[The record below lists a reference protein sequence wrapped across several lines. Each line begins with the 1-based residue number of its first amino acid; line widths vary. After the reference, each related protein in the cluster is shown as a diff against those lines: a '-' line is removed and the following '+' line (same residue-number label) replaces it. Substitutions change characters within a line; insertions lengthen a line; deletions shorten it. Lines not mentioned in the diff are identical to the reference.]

1 MASGP
6 DPAVLDAVGRMN
18 PELSA
23 AYRACRSVARRA
35 GSNFAWVEWLLPA
48 PQRRGMQALYA
59 FARRCDD
66 LADARQP
73 LSLRREALARWRQ
86 ALAAALAGHP
96 TDPILYALAD
106 TVTRFV
112 VPTHLLWRIVD
123 GVEMDL
129 NHTGFATY
137 GELRRYCEHVAS
149 AVGLACLAIWGCRD
163 EEAILPAADCGVAFQ
178 LTNILRDL
186 KEDAQ
191 HGRVYLP
198 RDELARFGT
207 APIDFLGLSA
217 PPGLKALVQFECQRA
232 AGLFEA
238 GRRTEAFLDP
248 APRRVFHLM
257 WSTYRA
263 LLARIERDPAVVLRQ
278 RVRLPRVVKAWLLV
292 RALGAP
298 ATHSTSARMD
308 HPYRAS

>member
-1 MASGP
+1 MT
-6 DPAVLDAVGRMN
+6 

-66 LADARQP
+66 LADGPQPVEVRRQ
-73 LSLRREALARWRQ
+73 ALARWRRD
-86 ALAAALAGHP
+86 LAAALAGHP
-96 TDPILYALAD
+96 TDPILHALAD

-112 VPTHLLWRIVD
+112 VPPHLVWRIVD

-129 NHTGFATY
+129 RHAGFATY
-137 GELRRYCEHVAS
+137 AELRRYCEHVAS
-149 AVGLACLAIWGCRD
+149 AVGLACLAIWGCRE

-191 HGRVYLP
+191 RGRVYLP

-217 PPGLKALVQFECQRA
+217 PPGLEALVRFQCQRA

-238 GRRTEAFLDP
+238 GRRTETFLDP

-257 WSTYRA
+257 WATYRA
-263 LLARIERDPAVVLRQ
+263 LLARIERDPQVVLRQ

-292 RALGAP
+292 QTLVAP
-298 ATHSTSARMD
+298 AVAARFPASSLAGPRSA
-308 HPYRAS
+308 S

>member
-1 MASGP
+1 MT
-6 DPAVLDAVGRMN
+6 

-66 LADARQP
+66 LADGQEP
-73 LSLRREALARWRQ
+73 LAQRREALACWRQ
-86 ALAAALAGHP
+86 AVAAALAGHP
-96 TDPILYALAD
+96 TDPILHALAD
-106 TVTRFV
+106 TVARFV
-112 VPTHLLWRIVD
+112 VPPHLVWRIVD
-123 GVEMDL
+123 GVAMDL
-129 NHTGFATY
+129 DHAGFATY

-191 HGRVYLP
+191 RGRVYLP

-207 APIDFLGLSA
+207 APIDFLGWSA
-217 PPGLKALVQFECQRA
+217 APGLKALVQYQCERA

-257 WSTYRA
+257 WATYRA
-263 LLARIERDPAVVLRQ
+263 LLARIERDPEVVLR
-278 RVRLPRVVKAWLLV
+278 RKVRLPRLVKGWLLAQ
-292 RALGAP
+292 ALWRP
-298 ATHSTSARMD
+298 ASGSAGWRGGERHSG
-308 HPYRAS
+308 